1 MMSEAIN
8 TKFIA
13 APRTGNQLKEI
24 DSDFAAAEIVGRK
37 VQVCCKGT
45 YRWLRPRF
53 GAEAGSR

>member
-13 APRTGNQLKEI
+13 APLTGNQLQKI

-37 VQVCCKGT
+37 VQVC
-45 YRWLRPRF
+45 
-53 GAEAGSR
+53 SRGPIARAFRCRSR